1 MNETLTMIKDTGS
14 TRLRLS
20 FFATLG
26 LLAVVP
32 LVTSCSSSSS
42 EKANVKKTETV
53 AVQEG
58 VPGGIFIETY
68 EGNGTITAINPETRT
83 FTMVRPDGT
92 QGLFKAGPGMVN
104 FPQLR
109 VGDKVKAT
117 LTDEMVVF
125 VKKKDATAVD
135 GAATAVVLAPKGA
148 KPGGVVADTVQVTAI
163 VKAVDLEHHKATL
176 QFPDGSTKTIA
187 VRPDVELS
195 AASVGTE
202 VVIRKTQALA
212 LSVEKP

>member
-1 MNETLTMIKDTGS
+1 MKKPIKSNSLGFS
-14 TRLRLS
+14 LC
-20 FFATLG
+20 ATLS
-26 LLAVVP
+26 LLAAATP
-32 LVTSCSSSSS
+32 LITSCRSCCSSA

-53 AVQEG
+53 AVTEG

-68 EGNGTITAINPETRT
+68 EGTGTITAIDREKRT

-92 QGLFKAGPGMVN
+92 AAMFKAGPGMIN
-104 FPQLR
+104 FPQLH
-109 VGDKVKAT
+109 VGDNVKAT

-135 GAATAVVLAPKGA
+135 GAAAAVVLAPKGA
-148 KPGGVVADTVQVTAI
+148 KPGGVVTDTVQVTAI
-163 VKAVDLEHHKATL
+163 VKAVDLEHHKVTL

-187 VRPDVELS
+187 VRQDVELS
-195 AASVGTE
+195 ESNVGAE

>member
-1 MNETLTMIKDTGS
+1 MKKATNL
-14 TRLRLS
+14 TRLGLS
-20 FFATLG
+20 FLATLA
-26 LLAVVP
+26 LMSAVP
-32 LVTSCSSSSS
+32 LLTSCSSCCGSA

-68 EGNGTITAINPETRT
+68 EGNGTITAIDQEKRT

-92 QGLFKAGPGMVN
+92 EGTFKARPEMIN

-125 VKKKDATAVD
+125 VRKKDAAAVD
-135 GAATAVVLAPKGA
+135 GAASAVVLAPKGA
-148 KPGGVVADTVQVTAI
+148 KPGGIVADTVQVTAI
-163 VKAVDLEHHKATL
+163 VQAVDLEHHKATL
-176 QFPDGSTKTIA
+176 KFPDGSTKTIS

-195 AASVGTE
+195 PASVGTE

-212 LSVEKP
+212 LSVEKPTNP

>member
-1 MNETLTMIKDTGS
+1 MKKAIKS
-14 TRLRLS
+14 IRLGFL
-20 FFATLG
+20 FYAM
-26 LLAVVP
+26 LAVAMP
-32 LVTSCSSSSS
+32 MITSCSCCSSA

-53 AVQEG
+53 AVTEG

-68 EGNGTITAINPETRT
+68 EGNGTITAIDQEKRT
-83 FTMVRPDGT
+83 FSMVRPDGT
-92 QGLFKAGPGMVN
+92 AAMFKAGPGMIN
-104 FPQLR
+104 FPQLH

-135 GAATAVVLAPKGA
+135 GAAATVVLAPKGA

-195 AASVGTE
+195 PSNVGAE